1 MIYDSNENF
10 EYRRQELRKIIKN
23 DEKLNENIN
32 NRASQVVI
40 KTQRDTHTTKIVRMD
55 LTRIAE
61 TLSTSHLRSYKDDD
75 LWIDRLHHRYSVV
88 IYLIF
93 AILVTSK
100 AYIGD
105 PIGIFFFLFQCIFQ
119 FFVYITELLTVLV

>member
-1 MIYDSNENF
+1 MIYDLNENF
-10 EYRRQELRKIIKN
+10 EYRRQEIRKIIKN

-32 NRASQVVI
+32 KRA
-40 KTQRDTHTTKIVRMD
+40 RHTHTTKIVRMD

-61 TLSTSHLRSYKDDD
+61 TLSASHLRSYKDDD

-105 PIGIFFFLFQCIFQ
+105 PIGNLFPFSIFFFQI
-119 FFVYITELLTVLV
+119 FFVHY

>member
-1 MIYDSNENF
+1 MIYDLNENF

-105 PIGIFFFLFQCIFQ
+105 PIGIFFFLFQ
-119 FFVYITELLTVLV
+119 FFFNFLYTLLNC